1 MSFRLLMPT
10 KVLLPKMMI
19 VLARFLTMKTKMI
32 LMKTTDVE
40 DANAETETMI
50 VIQMITTRIQKTI
63 ALMDSINS
71 DMRIA

>member
-32 LMKTTDVE
+32 LIKTTDVE

>member
-1 MSFRLLMPT
+1 
-10 KVLLPKMMI
+10 MMI
-19 VLARFLTMKTKMI
+19 VLATVQTMKTKMI
-32 LMKTTDVE
+32 LVTTSDE
-40 DANAETETMI
+40 EDAIDANAETHTLI